1 VILKNKSNKIFL
13 TGFMGSG
20 KTTIGRAL
28 ASSLSIPFF
37 DLDQIIEDEIEMSI
51 KEIFQD
57 KGEDFFRDLET
68 NLLHKTTKS
77 SDKFIFSTGG
87 GIVIR
92 EENRKFMRENGTIVF
107 LYADLDVIFERIKKN
122 KNRPLLNTND
132 PRGTLYK
139 IWNER
144 KDFYSDCD
152 FKVDV
157 TDLSIEVIVEKI
169 KNHLVFL

>member
-1 VILKNKSNKIFL
+1 
-13 TGFMGSG
+13 MGSG

-28 ASSLSIPFF
+28 ASSLSMPFF
-37 DLDQIIEDEIEMSI
+37 DLDQIIEDEIKMSI
-51 KEIFQD
+51 KDIFQE
-57 KGEDFFRDLET
+57 KGEYFFRDLET
-68 NLLHKTTKS
+68 NLLRKTAES

-92 EENRKFMRENGTIVF
+92 EENRKFMSKNGTIVF

-122 KNRPLLNTND
+122 NNRPLLNTND
-132 PRGTLYK
+132 HRGTLYK
-139 IWNER
+139 IWDER

-169 KNHLVFL
+169 KNHFVFL